1 MTGCLSDINNLRI
14 LQLLHRNLQLMFDS
28 PSLLFYLDVL
38 ESFSNYYF
46 VMFSLLL
53 LLECVMKT
61 LYNELIMTLPNYM
74 VLHFLRFKFQL
85 LSTSAMELTVIKVT
99 GCNVIMRLQRV
110 TRDNSG
116 LQGITGGTRGLQ
128 GITVGYKE
136 LQGLQGVTE
145 GYKRLQGV
153 TRG

>member
-1 MTGCLSDINNLRI
+1 MTRCLSDINNLRI

-38 ESFSNYYF
+38 ESFSNYNF

-61 LYNELIMTLPNYM
+61 LYNELRMTVPNDM

-116 LQGITGGTRGLQ
+116 LQGITGGTRGYQ
-128 GITVGYKE
+128 GGTRGY
-136 LQGLQGVTE
+136 QGVIS
-145 GYKRLQGV
+145 V
-153 TRG
+153 TQLEEAQTREN

>member
-1 MTGCLSDINNLRI
+1 
-14 LQLLHRNLQLMFDS
+14 
-28 PSLLFYLDVL
+28 
-38 ESFSNYYF
+38 
-46 VMFSLLL
+46 MFSLLL
-53 LLECVMKT
+53 LLECAMKT
-61 LYNELIMTLPNYM
+61 LYNELIMTLPNDM
-74 VLHFLRFKFQL
+74 VLHFLQFKFQL
-85 LSTSAMELTVIKVT
+85 LFTSAIELTVIKVT
-99 GCNVIMRLQRV
+99 GCNMMMRLQRV
-110 TRDNSG
+110 TRGNSG

>member
-1 MTGCLSDINNLRI
+1 
-14 LQLLHRNLQLMFDS
+14 
-28 PSLLFYLDVL
+28 
-38 ESFSNYYF
+38 
-46 VMFSLLL
+46 
-53 LLECVMKT
+53 
-61 LYNELIMTLPNYM
+61 M

-99 GCNVIMRLQRV
+99 GCNGIMRLQRV

-116 LQGITGGTRGLQ
+116 LQGITEGTRGLQ
-128 GITVGYKE
+128 GVTVGYKE

>member
-1 MTGCLSDINNLRI
+1 
-14 LQLLHRNLQLMFDS
+14 
-28 PSLLFYLDVL
+28 
-38 ESFSNYYF
+38 
-46 VMFSLLL
+46 
-53 LLECVMKT
+53 
-61 LYNELIMTLPNYM
+61 M

-99 GCNVIMRLQRV
+99 GCNGIMSLQRV

-116 LQGITGGTRGLQ
+116 LQGITGVTRGNSGLQ
-128 GITVGYKE
+128 GIT
-136 LQGLQGVTE
+136 GVTR